1 MKDKDDILSKQIRKR
16 LKDFEQPVP
25 DHIWSAIEEDLVP
38 TVSISNAKKLWRN
51 ISIAASFLLVMSLG
65 SLFFLNRN
73 SDDGQTLVENKVEMP
88 VTRIPETKSDQTLLA
103 ENNTQDNAITEN
115 RSNAQPQKAFVS
127 RQPNSQTSVNQS
139 DNTGS
144 SNAGDVNTKQENPV
158 SQTSSATKP
167 EEKTQQNQPNQRT
180 SSSFENVLANNNG
193 SYNIAIKRKKN
204 TGISYALAVGNAGNF
219 ENNTGGGT
227 GIMPSTDLSYTY
239 SSPEVPVDFESQQNI
254 YRTPQ
259 NDIKTPANYK
269 HDLPISV
276 GFTVRKQI
284 SDKLALESGL
294 VYTYLAS
301 EGKIASTTPITNNIS
316 LHYLGIPVKGVY
328 SLFNDKRF
336 SVYASAGGMV
346 EKSVSGTFKS
356 TIKDVVESKNLN
368 VKELQYSLTGSIG
381 INVPLTGHLGLFVE
395 PGIAYYFKDGSDV
408 VTIRKDRPFNLNLQG
423 GLRLSY

>member
-16 LKDFEQPVP
+16 LKNFEQPVP

-38 TVSISNAKKLWRN
+38 TVSISNTKRLWRN

-65 SLFFLNRN
+65 SLFFLNKN
-73 SDDGQTLVENKVEMP
+73 SDDGFISDDFVLVESSVTP

-103 ENNTQDNAITEN
+103 ENNTQDNAIAEN
-115 RSNAQPQKAFVS
+115 RSNTQPKKVFVS
-127 RQPNSQTSVNQS
+127 RQSNSQTSVNQS
-139 DNTGS
+139 DNTDS
-144 SNAGDVNTKQENPV
+144 SNAGDVN
-158 SQTSSATKP
+158 TKP

-180 SSSFENVLANNNG
+180 SSSFENVLANNNE

-219 ENNTGGGT
+219 ENNAGGGT
-227 GIMPSTDLSYTY
+227 GIMPSSDLSYSY
-239 SSPEVPVDFESQQNI
+239 SPPEVPVVFQSQQNI
-254 YRTPQ
+254 YGAQ
-259 NDIKTPANYK
+259 ENDVKTPANYK
-269 HDLPISV
+269 HDLPVSV

-284 SDKLALESGL
+284 SDKFALESGL

-316 LHYLGIPVKGVY
+316 LNYLGIPVKGVY

-368 VKELQYSLTGSIG
+368 VKELQYSLTGSVG

-395 PGIAYYFKDGSDV
+395 PGVAYYFKDGSDV